1 MKRIIRSGV
10 SEWMKKDKKGPKCQN
25 LALSEKDGGG
35 ESAHS
40 ADL

>member
-1 MKRIIRSGV
+1 MKHSGT
-10 SEWMKKDKKGPKCQN
+10 SEWMKKDKKGPKCQD
-25 LALSEKDGGG
+25 LALSEKDEEG

>member
-1 MKRIIRSGV
+1 MEYSET
-10 SEWMKKDKKGPKCQN
+10 SEWMKKNKKGPKCQN